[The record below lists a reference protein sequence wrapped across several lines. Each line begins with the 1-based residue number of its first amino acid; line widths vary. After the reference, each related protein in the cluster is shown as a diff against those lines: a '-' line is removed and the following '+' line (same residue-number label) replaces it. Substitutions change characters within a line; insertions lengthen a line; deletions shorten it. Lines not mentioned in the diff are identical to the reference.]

1 MVTATKKALGE
12 LTDQTAQMRCEV
24 IDEISGLIRRVIS
37 EITEVISAKYVVL
50 DKQTNKPVELAVG
63 DLGSMIDDGQ
73 WKHWQHKM
81 TEILRFNDDFTLDR
95 MQRIVELQHA
105 SDKHA
110 PTDQP
115 TPRPRSTPVRPVGVV
130 VGRTQ
135 CIRGLYAL
143 DRTLDAQ
150 QVALRSAIDYLSAL
164 PDVVDQKTAAREVQA
179 IGRMKNALHTQW
191 YGEASRA
198 HHIFCW
204 LMWAHGS
211 GLYDPAACTIEEQL
225 MEMDLSL

>member
-1 MVTATKKALGE
+1 M
-12 LTDQTAQMRCEV
+12 
-24 IDEISGLIRRVIS
+24 
-37 EITEVISAKYVVL
+37 
-50 DKQTNKPVELAVG
+50 
-63 DLGSMIDDGQ
+63 
-73 WKHWQHKM
+73 
-81 TEILRFNDDFTLDR
+81 
-95 MQRIVELQHA
+95 
-105 SDKHA
+105 
-110 PTDQP
+110 
-115 TPRPRSTPVRPVGVV
+115 
-130 VGRTQ
+130 GRTQ

-211 GLYDPAACTIEEQL
+211 GLYDPAVCTIEEQL